1 MELFFVN
8 WVHKMKKIYLIIPV
22 ILILTFFVK
31 GILNHY
37 RAMVL
42 IPEGIFLMGSDNED
56 AYENESP
63 VQKVK
68 VNSFLMDINE
78 VTNKEFLNFINET
91 GYKTTAEKPI
101 DWESIKHMFPDGT
114 KKINDSLLL
123 PGSLLFKSPQFSI
136 NLDDESKWWIWV
148 EGINWRKPNGKN
160 SSIEDKMNY
169 PVVHVSWEDANAYAE
184 WAGKRLPTEAEW
196 EWAARG
202 GKKNKKYPWG
212 DISINASPMRAN
224 FWQGVFPVKNSL
236 EDGYYLTSP
245 VGSFNSN
252 GYGLNDMAG
261 NVWEWCSDYYDPN
274 IYKKR
279 KSDSLCINPLGPLRK
294 PNDNNNHRVLRGGS
308 FLCNDSYCSGYR
320 VSRRT
325 GNSETTSSNHIG
337 FRCVLDIDK

>member
-1 MELFFVN
+1 MRKLF
-8 WVHKMKKIYLIIPV
+8 LLIPV
-22 ILILTFFVK
+22 ILILFVFLK
-31 GILNHY
+31 ETVNSHSNML
-37 RAMVL
+37 L
-42 IPEGIFLMGSDNED
+42 IPGGIFPMGSDSEE

-68 VNSFLMDINE
+68 VNAFLMDKNE
-78 VTNKEFLNFINET
+78 VTNKEFLEFIKET
-91 GYKTTAEKPI
+91 GYKTTAERPI
-101 DWESIKHMFPDGT
+101 DWELIKHMFPDGT

-136 NLDDESKWWIWV
+136 NLDDESKWWSWV
-148 EGINWRKPNGKN
+148 EGINWRKPNGKS
-160 SSIEDKMNY
+160 SSIENKMNY

-224 FWQGVFPVKNSL
+224 FWQGIFPVKNSL
-236 EDGYYLTSP
+236 EDGYYFTSP

-261 NVWEWCSDYYDPN
+261 NVWEWCSDYYDSET
-274 IYKKR
+274 YEKR
-279 KSDSLCINPLGPLRK
+279 KSDSLCINPTGPARK
-294 PNDNNNHRVLRGGS
+294 LDGANGHRVLRGGS

>member
-1 MELFFVN
+1 
-8 WVHKMKKIYLIIPV
+8 MKKLLIIQLFYFLI
-22 ILILTFFVK
+22 ILIVNSNNKSLSKKVWFYSWREYFSWAAIMK
-31 GILNHY
+31 MLMKMNH
-37 RAMVL
+37 L
-42 IPEGIFLMGSDNED
+42 L
-56 AYENESP
+56 
-63 VQKVK
+63 KVK

-91 GYKTTAEKPI
+91 GYKTTAERPI
-101 DWESIKHMFPDGT
+101 DWELIKHMFPDGT

-224 FWQGVFPVKNSL
+224 FWQG
-236 EDGYYLTSP
+236 
-245 VGSFNSN
+245 
-252 GYGLNDMAG
+252 
-261 NVWEWCSDYYDPN
+261 
-274 IYKKR
+274 
-279 KSDSLCINPLGPLRK
+279 
-294 PNDNNNHRVLRGGS
+294 
-308 FLCNDSYCSGYR
+308 
-320 VSRRT
+320 
-325 GNSETTSSNHIG
+325 
-337 FRCVLDIDK
+337 DIPC